1 MRECTN
7 DKPGTIYA
15 DWKHGNY
22 RCIIMRG
29 PCALCGYI
37 GVKSDH
43 PAFGKDY
50 SDIDVSCHGGLTF
63 SQEGKDEGNW
73 PSGWWWFGWDYG
85 HSGDASFYDFDE
97 RYSHY
102 RYSFSGSIIEWSPQ
116 NVYNEFEEVIG
127 EFEKLLA
134 GFVI

>member
-85 HSGDASFYDFDE
+85 HYGDVAFFDLKDGRSWQGYE
-97 RYSHY
+97 SR
-102 RYSFSGSIIEWSPQ
+102 EWSPKD
-116 NVYNEFEEVIG
+116 VYDEFEEVIN
-127 EFEKLLA
+127 EFEKLA
-134 GFVI
+134 SWSI